1 MSSWATMLKQSL
13 GFSAKPVNEAPA
25 STIEIEKDWNLI
37 DDENGVTEI
46 EDIFAESEKNSVVQ
60 ETMEPIQSIEPKFK
74 NSRFQRLHEEQLKN
88 QKYPTHASSLRKRKL
103 KNSKI
108 NKKHC
113 FKTLPEKKTLI
124 SPKETPSSPSPAVP
138 THIVTSGKAAKQPRS
153 FKKVLQLNQ
162 PKPGF

>member
-1 MSSWATMLKQSL
+1 MSSWATMLKRSL
-13 GFSAKPVNEAPA
+13 GFSAKTVNEAPA

-37 DDENGVTEI
+37 DDENKVTEI

-60 ETMEPIQSIEPKFK
+60 ETIEPISISPRFK

-88 QKYPTHASSLRKRKL
+88 QKYPTHASSLRKRKI
-103 KNSKI
+103 KNTKI
-108 NKKHC
+108 NKKQC
-113 FKTLPEKKTLI
+113 FKNLPEKKTLI
-124 SPKETPSSPSPAVP
+124 SPKETPSSPAPAVP
-138 THIVTSGKAAKQPRS
+138 THIVTSSKAAKQPRS